1 MPSLIQVLI
10 SLATL
15 RFDIADFQ
23 DRIMVSLT
31 SLLVLATFFTQTSQ
45 SIPKT
50 SYLKLIDIWFV
61 ALIFED
67 FAIIMSLVY
76 VETLRLGH
84 HISRKPYS
92 LLSIPFLSRRV
103 TRVKDLTGNG
113 AGHVATQ
120 NNRPVVRAGE
130 EVIYKAAVLEYEP
143 YNQWIQG
150 GEGGGVGIVKENARI
165 ISEFAAQ
172 AKAMGVDILV
182 VPEYGVQSLDMHT
195 TAPLEF
201 LSVTQ
206 FVPDPEILIAPCGMD
221 SEPQN
226 FEAMRILSCTA
237 ATNEMYLV
245 IDLGEASP
253 CRPDTGSLNPF
264 NNTLDTSYTCPPG
277 GYIFYNTQLVFDRTG
292 TVIAR
297 YRKKNLFLEPQFH
310 PGTESDDTALF
321 LTDFGVL
328 FSLQVC
334 FDIAWQ
340 HPGLSNVLTKGVKDV
355 AMSTAWVDNLPF
367 LIAPSVQN
375 GWSRALEVNL
385 LVAGHHRPERSKL
398 GSGIYLGQ
406 SDLTYNIVYDSESG
420 NQLIVSDVR
429 SVAAA
434 TVVVGGGEVVGLKKQ
449 GQHVPQQREGQHVPQ
464 QVQKDPIAVHGART
478 LDRNPHELH
487 RRTRN
492 LPEDTDA
499 SHRVARNSQE
509 NARKFPHSAQNS
521 DTRSREHLV
530 YHDDL
535 SNYTQTVLLSN
546 TAGEETA
553 QACHDDGLCCTLT
566 YTNTG
571 GLTYSLLA
579 YSGIIVQ
586 GFHDYRFYA
595 QVCSVLWCESED
607 VNSCAVISEGAVPDD
622 AFGPFSLTGTFK
634 TDFLYPA
641 FFDRDLTI
649 ATNDLYAIT
658 VSGGNQTMSTEVA
671 MGNVMTAGFYG
682 RWYDRD
688 P

>member
-1 MPSLIQVLI
+1 M
-10 SLATL
+10 
-15 RFDIADFQ
+15 
-23 DRIMVSLT
+23 
-31 SLLVLATFFTQTSQ
+31 
-45 SIPKT
+45 
-50 SYLKLIDIWFV
+50 
-61 ALIFED
+61 
-67 FAIIMSLVY
+67 
-76 VETLRLGH
+76 
-84 HISRKPYS
+84 
-92 LLSIPFLSRRV
+92 
-103 TRVKDLTGNG
+103 
-113 AGHVATQ
+113 
-120 NNRPVVRAGE
+120 AGE

-150 GEGGGVGIVKENARI
+150 GEGEGGGVGIVKENARI

-226 FEAMRILSCTA
+226 FETSVKR
-237 ATNEMYLV
+237 V
-245 IDLGEASP
+245 P

-297 YRKKNLFLEPQFH
+297 C
-310 PGTESDDTALF
+310 
-321 LTDFGVL
+321 V
-328 FSLQVC
+328 

-375 GWSRALEVNL
+375 GWSRALGVNL

-429 SVAAA
+429 
-434 TVVVGGGEVVGLKKQ
+434 
-449 GQHVPQQREGQHVPQ
+449 P
-464 QVQKDPIAVHGART
+464 
-478 LDRNPHELH
+478 
-487 RRTRN
+487 RN
-492 LPEDTDA
+492 LAEDTDA
-499 SHRVARNSQE
+499 LHRFARNSQE